1 MEATDEQIAKYKER
15 IRLKNQRCYLKHRE
29 ERLMKA
35 KENYKYEPIKVQCE
49 VCKCEITAKGLREH
63 KMSNKHV
70 HNLKKHNE
78 QIEELQQK
86 HQQTDN

>member
-63 KMSNKHV
+63 TYSNKHV
-70 HNLKKHNE
+70 NNLKKMKNE
-78 QIEELQQK
+78 TEEQNK
-86 HQQTDN
+86 